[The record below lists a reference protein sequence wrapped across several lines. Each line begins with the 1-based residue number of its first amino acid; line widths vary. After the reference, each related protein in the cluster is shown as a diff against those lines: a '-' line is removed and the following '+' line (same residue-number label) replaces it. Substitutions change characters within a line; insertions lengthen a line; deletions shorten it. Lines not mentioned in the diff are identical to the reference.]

1 MCPFY
6 VCSANVAQRLRA
18 RAGLLRPKRE
28 PDDNDEVCSHPANET
43 PRSAPSLHAMQISL
57 TPAMNQ
63 TQCFSSQHFSKAII
77 HKGHAKGTLH
87 PRAATLG
94 GKKGQADLRTA
105 LCCVLSI
112 RRNAFFLMVQKSTK
126 KSHKYILFQT
136 TACTSLR
143 PSTCDSQFVRL
154 FREQRPLTLIQH

>member
-1 MCPFY
+1 MLCRCRSDNRASRGSSRNVHLSRVSDSVSTNVALPHANFLVFLVFISFH

-18 RAGLLRPKRE
+18 RAGLLESKRE

-77 HKGHAKGTLH
+77 HKGHAKGNARTGNKH
-87 PRAATLG
+87 PRRSHTRRE
-94 GKKGQADLRTA
+94 KKA
-105 LCCVLSI
+105 
-112 RRNAFFLMVQKSTK
+112 
-126 KSHKYILFQT
+126 
-136 TACTSLR
+136 
-143 PSTCDSQFVRL
+143 RL
-154 FREQRPLTLIQH
+154 T

>member
-1 MCPFY
+1 MCYAGAGRITGLAEEAAETCTYQELATAYLPMVHCHMLTFSSFMFY

-18 RAGLLRPKRE
+18 RAGLLGPKRE

-77 HKGHAKGTLH
+77 HKGHAKGTLALATST
-87 PRAATLG
+87 RGAATLG
-94 GKKGQADLRTA
+94 GKKGQADLRAA

-112 RRNAFFLMVQKSTK
+112 RRDAFF
-126 KSHKYILFQT
+126 F
-136 TACTSLR
+136 
-143 PSTCDSQFVRL
+143 
-154 FREQRPLTLIQH
+154 